1 MAASGRAF
9 FLQEPDPT
17 RAASGMWPEEPPAIL
32 WGQGDPAAIEP
43 FTRVNKG
50 SLYLNV
56 NKTDDL
62 PSVWVKVDEGLD
74 AADWVLLDHK
84 HITMS
89 DLFDISAAASEQVI
103 LYADRALLITSAF
116 LLWNE
121 ATAASG
127 AAEGD
132 ITIGTTTGG
141 AEIVAADAYD
151 VSKAT
156 GSIQSLTIVDGALAA
171 GGAVF
176 ASHDQASGAAGTCYL
191 VLIWHYTA

>member
-1 MAASGRAF
+1 MAASKKAF

-17 RAASGMWPEEPPAIL
+17 RAESGMWPENPPALL

-50 SLYLNV
+50 SIYANV

-62 PSVWVKVDEGLD
+62 PAVWMKVDEGGD
-74 AADWVLLDHK
+74 AADWVLMDHK
-84 HITMS
+84 HATMS
-89 DLFDISAAASEQVI
+89 ALYDISAADSEQVI

-121 ATAASG
+121 ATGASG

-132 ITIGTTTGG
+132 ITIGTASAG
-141 AEIVAADAYD
+141 AQIVAATTYA

-156 GSIQSLTIVDGALAA
+156 GSIQSLSLVDGAVAA
-171 GGAVF
+171 TGSVF
-176 ASHDQASGAAGTCYL
+176 ASHDVAAGAAGTYFL

>member
-1 MAASGRAF
+1 MAASKKAF

-17 RAASGMWPEEPPAIL
+17 RAESGMWPENPPALL

-50 SLYLNV
+50 SIYANV

-62 PSVWVKVDEGLD
+62 PAVWMKVDEGGD
-74 AADWVLLDHK
+74 A
-84 HITMS
+84 
-89 DLFDISAAASEQVI
+89 
-103 LYADRALLITSAF
+103 ADRALLITSAF

-121 ATAASG
+121 ATGASG

-132 ITIGTTTGG
+132 ITIGTASAG
-141 AEIVAADAYD
+141 AQIVAATTYA

-156 GSIQSLTIVDGALAA
+156 GSIQSLSLVA
-171 GGAVF
+171 GAV
-176 ASHDQASGAAGTCYL
+176 AAP
-191 VLIWHYTA
+191 A